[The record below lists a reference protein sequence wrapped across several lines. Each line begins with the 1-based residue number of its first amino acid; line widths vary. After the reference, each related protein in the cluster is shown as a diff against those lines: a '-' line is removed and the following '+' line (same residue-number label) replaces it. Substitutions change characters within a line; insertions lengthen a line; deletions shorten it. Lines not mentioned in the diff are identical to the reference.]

1 MDDRQPNPTA
11 AAKEA
16 RRRLAIRNVLAG
28 RTQADV
34 ADFLGVHPVTVAEWM
49 AAYRAGGD
57 DALTAKPVPGRPR
70 FLTGEQEAEVGSW
83 LRRKPT
89 AFGFRTDLWTAARV
103 AQLIRQKLGVEFHPN
118 DLREWLSKRGYSPQ
132 KPVRRAEQQNPMA
145 IDSWLGQ
152 AYPALQKKSP
162 PAEPTSS
169 GSTRRACS
177 STRSCG
183 RVGRWLDRRR

>member
-103 AQLIRQKLGVEFHPN
+103 AQLIRDKLGVAFHPS
-118 DLREWLSKRGYSPQ
+118 DLREWLSERGYSPQ
-132 KPVRRAEQQNPMA
+132 KPVRRAERRDPVA

-152 AYPALQKKSP
+152 GYPAVQKKSP
-162 PAEPTSS
+162 PTTPTSS
-169 GSTRRACS
+169 
-177 STRSCG
+177 
-183 RVGRWLDRRR
+183 